1 MVVCEGI
8 YSILVKL
15 GATESI
21 QVIGSDTTNTMSGTD
36 GGVQHYIEI
45 HLGRNLFRVLCNLH
59 TNELPFRHFFIH
71 EDGETSG
78 KDSFKGP
85 VGRACKMVKTFK
97 LKETFPAVTDGD
109 SVPILP
115 EEVIAQLSWDQ
126 KCLYKLL
133 HAVRNGKSN
142 TDIANMKLGG
152 LNHSR
157 WLTLAIRVLYLYMC
171 VHKLGRRV
179 AAKLKRLVHFIM
191 TNYGPMWFTIKLKPF
206 ITDAP
211 KHVFHQMQL
220 LKLLPSDV
228 RKIVKPYVSR
238 NAYNAHPENLLIAM
252 LDDSDDAIREK
263 AVNIIKDIRATK
275 QPPTRPVRAFSVP
288 KLNYDADNYHTMIDL
303 ESETLTEPPLTYEL
317 TDDDLDLIKEEP
329 LTLPPYRSHTQSV
342 ERAVKL
348 VSNASGQVYGLESTR
363 GYIKAQIASRKLYK
377 KCDSKTELIKMVQK
391 CN

>member
-1 MVVCEGI
+1 
-8 YSILVKL
+8 
-15 GATESI
+15 
-21 QVIGSDTTNTMSGTD
+21 
-36 GGVQHYIEI
+36 
-45 HLGRNLFRVLCNLH
+45 
-59 TNELPFRHFFIH
+59 
-71 EDGETSG
+71 
-78 KDSFKGP
+78 
-85 VGRACKMVKTFK
+85 
-97 LKETFPAVTDGD
+97 
-109 SVPILP
+109 
-115 EEVIAQLSWDQ
+115 
-126 KCLYKLL
+126 
-133 HAVRNGKSN
+133 
-142 TDIANMKLGG
+142 
-152 LNHSR
+152 
-157 WLTLAIRVLYLYMC
+157 
-171 VHKLGRRV
+171 
-179 AAKLKRLVHFIM
+179 
-191 TNYGPMWFTIKLKPF
+191 
-206 ITDAP
+206 
-211 KHVFHQMQL
+211 MQL

-288 KLNYDADNYHTMIDL
+288 KLNYDADNYHTMIDW

>member
-1 MVVCEGI
+1 
-8 YSILVKL
+8 
-15 GATESI
+15 
-21 QVIGSDTTNTMSGTD
+21 
-36 GGVQHYIEI
+36 
-45 HLGRNLFRVLCNLH
+45 
-59 TNELPFRHFFIH
+59 
-71 EDGETSG
+71 
-78 KDSFKGP
+78 
-85 VGRACKMVKTFK
+85 MVKTFK

-115 EEVIAQLSWDQ
+115 EEVIAQLSWGQ

-191 TNYGPMWFTIKLKPF
+191 TNYGPMWFTIKLKLF

-228 RKIVKPYVSR
+228 RKIVKPYFSR
-238 NAYNAHPENLLIAM
+238 NAYNAHPENLLIA
-252 LDDSDDAIREK
+252 
-263 AVNIIKDIRATK
+263 
-275 QPPTRPVRAFSVP
+275 
-288 KLNYDADNYHTMIDL
+288 KL
-303 ESETLTEPPLTYEL
+303 
-317 TDDDLDLIKEEP
+317 
-329 LTLPPYRSHTQSV
+329 
-342 ERAVKL
+342 
-348 VSNASGQVYGLESTR
+348 
-363 GYIKAQIASRKLYK
+363 
-377 KCDSKTELIKMVQK
+377 
-391 CN
+391 